1 MGLRNIGLGS
11 SDSPLSQL
19 RAVIG
24 SIASGVADDGSEP
37 VKIGGVYRVT
47 KPTFT
52 DGMRGDIQVDQKGRI
67 GVVLGQAD
75 GTANAGVSAQN
86 DALSAAT
93 GGIVAIA
100 EQYLW
105 NGASFD
111 RARTPVVFKQISNVA
126 VVSGTPQTIW
136 TPGAGKKFRLM
147 GFMVSLSVAGFVIF
161 EDSGVQMVRTGAM
174 AAAVGLANSPMG
186 NGILSALANNVL
198 QIDVNA
204 NGNVN
209 GFVFGTEE

>member
-1 MGLRNIGLGS
+1 MALRNIGAGS

-19 RAVIG
+19 RAIIG

-47 KPTFT
+47 KPTFV
-52 DGMRGDIQVDQKGRI
+52 DGQRGDLQLDQKGRI
-67 GVVLGQAD
+67 SVVLGQAD

-86 DALSAAT
+86 DGLSAAT
-93 GGIVAIA
+93 GGITAIA

-126 VVSGTPQTIW
+126 VVSGVPQTIW
-136 TPGAGKKFRLM
+136 TPAAGKKFRLM
-147 GFMVSLSVAGFVIF
+147 GFVVSLSVAGFILF
-161 EDSGVQMVRTGAM
+161 EDSGVQLIRTGAL
-174 AAAVGLANSPMG
+174 AAGIAIASPPMG

-198 QIDVNA
+198 QVDVNA